1 MSRAT
6 YLVIVPFLLAIAAL
20 AACSPQSS
28 APTSSPTATADSFMA
43 GLRDDKFSDAYS
55 VCSPALQQELKN
67 VQALTAMVENGKV
80 KPVKWTFDKQDVTND
95 TAGVQG
101 TVTYTDNRQ
110 AAVRLELHNL
120 GGDWKVSGFHLRQ
133 S

>member
-1 MSRAT
+1 MSRAR
-6 YLVIVPFLLAIAAL
+6 YLLIVPFLLAIAAL
-20 AACSPQSS
+20 AACSPQNA
-28 APTSSPTATADSFMA
+28 APTTSPTATADSFMA
-43 GLRDDKFSDAYS
+43 GLRDGKFSDAYS

-110 AAVRLELHNL
+110 AAVRLELQNL
-120 GGDWKVSGFHLRQ
+120 GGDWKVSGFHLMQ
-133 S
+133 N